1 MAERL
6 SLERSFGARNLD
18 RADDV
23 RPRVCCDH
31 QFRSGVK
38 RLSYTLLVAD
48 LEGSRMK
55 LTALLV
61 VGLAMAPSALAQ
73 YRCVVNGK
81 TVFQDRPCVT
91 EEGVTSPKSEM
102 VIGDSANVAYS
113 TTNGTWRGQVQ
124 FMAKA
129 GTTVVSEAHAV
140 GPIVIDIDPWG
151 KVTGSASEAGC
162 VLKGIAKPSGFP
174 TISELDV
181 TLSNCSYP
189 GFNRQMGG
197 RVALYS
203 ERRYVD
209 FSLVAHDLQRRPAGY
224 YELKGTLRR

>member
-1 MAERL
+1 M
-6 SLERSFGARNLD
+6 
-18 RADDV
+18 
-23 RPRVCCDH
+23 RPTACCDH
-31 QFRSGVK
+31 QFRSGVN

-48 LEGSRMK
+48 LETSRMK
-55 LTALLV
+55 LTALIV
-61 VGLAMAPSALAQ
+61 IGLAIAPSALAQ
-73 YRCVVNGK
+73 YRCVVSGK

-91 EEGVTSPKSEM
+91 EGGGSSPKSET

-140 GPIVIDIDPWG
+140 GPIVIDIDPRG
-151 KVTGSASEAGC
+151 KVTGNASEAGC
-162 VLKGIAKPSGFP
+162 ILKGIAKPSVFP
-174 TISELDV
+174 TITELDV

-189 GFNRQMGG
+189 GFNRRMGG

-209 FSLVAHDLQRRPAGY
+209 FRLVANDFQRRPVGT